1 MANPA
6 GELASN
12 LLDRRVT
19 ACVKACEGV
28 PTEKLEEGILI
39 RLVAA
44 CIHLDDPE
52 VAAIIDEMIPRRRG
66 GDTEA
71 ALSR

>member
-12 LLDRRVT
+12 LLDRRVR
-19 ACVKACEGV
+19 ACVKAGEGV
-28 PTEKLEEGILI
+28 PEKLEEGILV

-52 VAAIIDEMIPRRRG
+52 VAAIIDELVPPAADV
-66 GDTEA
+66 DTET
-71 ALSR
+71 ALNG